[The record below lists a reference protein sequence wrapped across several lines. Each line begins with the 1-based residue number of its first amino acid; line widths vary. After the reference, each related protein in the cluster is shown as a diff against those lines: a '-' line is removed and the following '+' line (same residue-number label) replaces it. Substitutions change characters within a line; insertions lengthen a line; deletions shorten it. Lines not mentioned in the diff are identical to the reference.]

1 MSLRRELTR
10 GDLIML
16 GLGNIVG
23 AGIFVITSK
32 LIFYGGNNTIFAII
46 IVSVLSLIMG
56 YIYLK
61 LYEKYKT
68 ETVEYEAIRD
78 NMGNRI
84 GKCALFLIYFFAIV
98 SCVTIT
104 VALTKYITHHGY
116 FTNSQQWDKV
126 VSIFLLSTMCF
137 INYRGITISKIVANT
152 IGGTML
158 IMLVGIILMGIIT
171 YLRGSGATP
180 PISTQTY
187 VSEPTPKDGFIIA
200 TILSI
205 FLFNGYDIVVK
216 MSAETKNE
224 RDTGIATM
232 TSIGITSFIY
242 ICVIGSVIAILG
254 IQQASNTY
262 HPLSLV
268 YEKMNTGHTITKLS
282 YIIGGFVM
290 FNTAFI
296 SLLGGTR
303 FLYGLVKHKPG
314 GISHISRYQ
323 TPDVVILTTLVLAI
337 GLSLIHNE
345 VTLAILTNFTVII
358 ILLLL
363 NISYIRIQWKKKQ
376 IMEKQEITTPTF
388 IFKNSIFILSIAV
401 FVFLF
406 VKIIQL
412 GFIFNSHSK
421 YD

>member
-16 GLGNIVG
+16 GLGNIIG

-32 LIFYGGNNTIFAII
+32 LVFYGGNNTIFAII

-68 ETVEYEAIRD
+68 ETVEYDAIRD
-78 NMGNRI
+78 NMGDI
-84 GKCALFLIYFFAIV
+84 VGKCSLFLIYFVAVI

-104 VALTKYITHHGY
+104 VALTKYITHNGY
-116 FTNSQQWDKV
+116 FVNNDKWNKIINIV
-126 VSIFLLSTMCF
+126 LLSIMCYV
-137 INYRGITISKIVANT
+137 NYRGITITKIVSNM

-158 IMLVGIILMGIIT
+158 IMLVGIILIGIIT
-171 YLRGSGATP
+171 YLRGGGATIP
-180 PISTQTY
+180 EQALAL
-187 VSEPTPKDGFIIA
+187 VPKPENGFIIA
-200 TILSI
+200 TILGI

-216 MSAETKNE
+216 MSAETKNP

-232 TSIGITSFIY
+232 ASIGITSLIY
-242 ICVIGSVIAILG
+242 ICVIGTVIYILG

-268 YEKMNTGHTITKLS
+268 YEKMNIGNSITHTS

-303 FLYGLVKHKPG
+303 FLYGLVKNKP
-314 GISHISRYQ
+314 IINHISRYQ
-323 TPDVVILTTLVLAI
+323 TPDVVIVTTLVLSI
-337 GLSLIHNE
+337 GLSLLHNE
-345 VTLAILTNFTVII
+345 ITLAIITNFTLII

-363 NISYIRIQWKKKQ
+363 LMSYIRIQWKKKQ
-376 IMEKQEITTPTF
+376 TQWKITTPVF
-388 IFKNSIFILSIAV
+388 IFKNSLFISTIIIFI
-401 FVFLF
+401 FLF
-406 VKIIQL
+406 VKIIQM
-412 GFIFNSHSK
+412 GFIITP
-421 YD
+421 

>member
-16 GLGNIVG
+16 GLGNIIG

-32 LIFYGGNNTIFAII
+32 LIFYGGSNTIFAII
-46 IVSVLSLIMG
+46 IVSFLSLVMG

-78 NMGNRI
+78 NMGHI
-84 GKCALFLIYFFAIV
+84 VGKCALFLIYFFAIV

-104 VALTKYITHHGY
+104 IALTKYITHHGY

-137 INYRGITISKIVANT
+137 INYRGITISKIVSNT

-171 YLRGSGATP
+171 YLRCGSQSAKII
-180 PISTQTY
+180 PIP
-187 VSEPTPKDGFIIA
+187 EPTPKDGFIIA
-200 TILSI
+200 TILGI

-216 MSAETKNE
+216 MSAETKDE

-232 TSIGITSFIY
+232 VSIGVTSVIY
-242 ICVIGSVIAILG
+242 IFVLGSVIDILG

-268 YEKMNTGHTITKLS
+268 YEKMNTGNTITNLS

-303 FLYGLVKHKPG
+303 FLYGLVKHKPSV
-314 GISHISRYQ
+314 SHISRYQ
-323 TPDVVILTTLVLAI
+323 TPDIVILATLVIAI

-376 IMEKQEITTPTF
+376 IGRKKGIPTPVF
-388 IFKNSIFILSIAV
+388 IFKNSPFIVSIIV
-401 FVFLF
+401 FIFLF

-412 GFIFNSHSK
+412 GFIFNE
-421 YD
+421 Y